1 VPIFRCVTIVSGT
14 ICTLCNSILLSSY
27 TCYGHMSSMK
37 WFSRLLYVPL
47 SVEVCASSSSV
58 ILRWVYKLWLHHMS
72 VFLQKECWW
81 AWACWLYEHLSSFF
95 VTYILL
101 SSLTWAC
108 SRKHM
113 MFVTMTLQSVK
124 EVNLFLT
131 FYDHLLL
138 LLGIEYYS
146 YMYWNILRYTI
157 LASVVLLN
165 VENVQQTFDLN
176 YGNSIIAYIKWQGPI
191 SYNATSSNN

>member
-1 VPIFRCVTIVSGT
+1 
-14 ICTLCNSILLSSY
+14 
-27 TCYGHMSSMK
+27 
-37 WFSRLLYVPL
+37 
-47 SVEVCASSSSV
+47 
-58 ILRWVYKLWLHHMS
+58 MS
-72 VFLQKECWW
+72 VFPQKECWW
-81 AWACWLYEHLSSFF
+81 AWVCWVYEHLENFF

-113 MFVTMTLQSVK
+113 MFVTTTLQSVK

-146 YMYWNILRYTI
+146 YVYWNILRYKI
-157 LASVVLLN
+157 SAWVVLLN
-165 VENVQQTFDLN
+165 VENVQQIFDLN
-176 YGNSIIAYIKWQGPI
+176 YGNSVITYIKWQEPI
-191 SYNATSSNN
+191 SCIATNNNNNNK